1 MRTLSKLLRYG
12 LRHRIYLSGA
22 FFTMIATTVSSM
34 AVPYMLGTAIDEAI
48 GNGTRSTVI
57 FIALG
62 VILVS
67 ILRGILSF
75 GQSYL
80 AEALSQK
87 ATFDLREDFFKKL
100 QSLSFGF
107 YDQQQ
112 TGNLMSRA
120 TADIEAVRMFISMG
134 LVRGI
139 SIFVMRVSVISIM
152 SYENWRLALVCFIFM
167 PPIIWRAVLMSRKL
181 RTTWM
186 EVQSETGKLTAVL
199 QENVTGIKIVKIFGA
214 AKYEQNKFGE
224 KARKLADLSYKA
236 AKLFAVQ
243 GPLMTFIFT
252 LSTAAILFVGGY
264 ELNAERI
271 TAGGLASFI
280 FYMAMLAMP
289 IRMMGWLINTYSRA
303 QSAGDRI
310 YEVLDAESGIKDK
323 TDAVEIK
330 RVQGRVEFHK
340 VSAGYNTTDSVVD
353 GLEFS
358 ANPGQIV
365 AIMGAPGSG
374 KSTLVHL
381 IARFYDVNKGKITI
395 DDIDIRD
402 IKITSVRKN
411 VGVVFQDVFLFAAS
425 IKENIA
431 YGLEDVTIEKIIAVS
446 KIAHLHEFI
455 EGLPQGYDTLVG
467 ERGVTLSGGQRQR
480 LAIART
486 LLLDPPI
493 LILDDSTSSVDS
505 KTESEIQRALESVM
519 KNRTVFVIAH
529 RATTISQANS
539 IIVLEKG
546 KIVERGTHDELLK
559 LKGTYHR
566 IYNHQINFSD
576 GDSTPEQ
583 KSEQIQKGA
592 LR

>member
-67 ILRGILSF
+67 ILRGVLSF

-139 SIFVMRVSVISIM
+139 SIFVMLVSVISIM

-323 TDAVEIK
+323 PDAVEIK
-330 RVQGRVEFHK
+330 KVQGRVAFHT

-353 GLEFS
+353 GIEFS

-395 DDIDIRD
+395 ADIDIRD

-446 KIAHLHEFI
+446 KIAQLHEFI

>member
-1 MRTLSKLLRYG
+1 
-12 LRHRIYLSGA
+12 
-22 FFTMIATTVSSM
+22 MIATTVSSM

-67 ILRGILSF
+67 VLRGGLSF

-134 LVRGI
+134 LIRGI
-139 SIFVMRVSVISIM
+139 SILVMLVSVVSIM

-186 EVQSETGKLTAVL
+186 EVQSETGKLTSVL

-214 AKYEQNKFGE
+214 AQYEQDKFGE

-289 IRMMGWLINTYSRA
+289 IRMMGWLINTLSRA

-323 TDAVEIK
+323 ADAVEIK
-330 RVQGRVEFHK
+330 RVHGRISFDS

-353 GLEFS
+353 GLNFS

-395 DDIDIRD
+395 DDLDIRD
-402 IKITSVRKN
+402 IKVESVRKN

-431 YGLEDVTIEKIIAVS
+431 YGLEDVTLEEVMAVS
-446 KIAHLHEFI
+446 KIAQLHEFI
-455 EGLPQGYDTLVG
+455 EGLPQAYDTLVG

-505 KTESEIQRALESVM
+505 KTESEIQKALESVM

-529 RATTISQANS
+529 RATTISQADS
-539 IIVLEKG
+539 IIVLDKG
-546 KIVERGTHDELLK
+546 KIVERGTHEELIE
-559 LKGTYHR
+559 LKGNYHR
-566 IYNHQINFSD
+566 IYNHQINVSNEN
-576 GDSTPEQ
+576 STTKQ
-583 KSEQIQKGA
+583 KIEKTEKGA

>member
-1 MRTLSKLLRYG
+1 LHTLSRLIAYG
-12 LRHRIYLSGA
+12 FRHRIYLSGA
-22 FFTMIATTVSSM
+22 FLTMIAATVSAM
-34 AVPYMLGTAIDEAI
+34 AIPYMLGGAIDEAI
-48 GNGTRSTVI
+48 GNGTRSTLI
-57 FIALG
+57 FISLG
-62 VILVS
+62 IILVS
-67 ILRGILSF
+67 VLRGILSF

-87 ATFDLREDFFKKL
+87 VTFDLREDFFKKL

-134 LVRGI
+134 LIRGI
-139 SIFVMRVSVISIM
+139 SIFVMLISILGIM
-152 SYENWRLALVCFIFM
+152 GYQNWRLALVCFIFM

-181 RTTWM
+181 RSTWM
-186 EVQSETGKLTAVL
+186 EVQSETGKLTSVL
-199 QENVTGIKIVKIFGA
+199 QENITGIKIVKIFGA
-214 AKYEQNKFGE
+214 AAYENSKFSE
-224 KARKLADLSYKA
+224 KASRLADLTYEA
-236 AKLFAVQ
+236 MKLFAVQ

-264 ELNAERI
+264 EFSAERI
-271 TAGGLASFI
+271 TAGVLASFI

-289 IRMMGWLINTYSRA
+289 IRMMGWLINTLSRA
-303 QSAGDRI
+303 QSAGERI
-310 YEVLDAESGIKDK
+310 YEVLDAESEIKDK
-323 TDAVEIK
+323 IGSVDIQ
-330 RVQGRVEFHK
+330 RVQGRVEFHS
-340 VSAGYNTTDSVVD
+340 VSAEYKTGDSVVTEVD
-353 GLEFS
+353 LT
-358 ANPGQIV
+358 AKPGQIV
-365 AIMGAPGSG
+365 AIMGAAGSG

-381 IARFYDVNKGKITI
+381 IARFYDVTKGKITI

-402 IKITSVRKN
+402 IKVESVRKN

-431 YGLEDVTIEKIIAVS
+431 YGVEDVGFEKIVNVS
-446 KIAHLHEFI
+446 KIAQLHEFI

-486 LLLDPPI
+486 LLLNPPI

-505 KTESEIQRALESVM
+505 KTEAQIQKALESVM
-519 KNRTVFVIAH
+519 RDRTVFVIAH

-539 IIVLEKG
+539 IVVLDRG
-546 KIVERGTHDELLK
+546 KIVERGTHEELMDI
-559 LKGTYHR
+559 KGIYNR
-566 IYNHQINFSD
+566 IYKHQIDFTN
-576 GDSTPEQ
+576 GDLPIEEKF
-583 KSEQIQKGA
+583 KSKNKGV

>member
-1 MRTLSKLLRYG
+1 
-12 LRHRIYLSGA
+12 
-22 FFTMIATTVSSM
+22 MIATTVSSM

-67 ILRGILSF
+67 VLRGGLSF

-134 LVRGI
+134 LIRGI
-139 SIFVMRVSVISIM
+139 SILVMLVSVVSIM

-186 EVQSETGKLTAVL
+186 EVQSETGKLTSVL

-214 AKYEQNKFGE
+214 AQYEQDKFGE

-289 IRMMGWLINTYSRA
+289 IRMMGWLINTLSRA

-310 YEVLDAESGIKDK
+310 YEVLDAESCIKDK
-323 TDAVEIK
+323 ADAVEIK
-330 RVQGRVEFHK
+330 RVHGRVSFDS

-353 GLEFS
+353 GLNFS

-395 DDIDIRD
+395 DDLDIRD
-402 IKITSVRKN
+402 IKVESVRKN

-431 YGLEDVTIEKIIAVS
+431 YGLEDVTLEEVMAVS
-446 KIAHLHEFI
+446 KIAQLHEFI
-455 EGLPQGYDTLVG
+455 EGLPQAYDTLVG

-505 KTESEIQRALESVM
+505 KTESEIQKALESVM

-529 RATTISQANS
+529 RATTISQADS
-539 IIVLEKG
+539 IIVLDKG
-546 KIVERGTHDELLK
+546 KIVERGTHEELLE
-559 LKGTYHR
+559 LKGNYHR
-566 IYNHQINFSD
+566 IYNHQINVSNEN
-576 GDSTPEQ
+576 STTKQ
-583 KSEQIQKGA
+583 KIEKTEKGA

>member
-67 ILRGILSF
+67 ILRGVLSF

-87 ATFDLREDFFKKL
+87 DTFDLREDFFKKL

-139 SIFVMRVSVISIM
+139 SIFVMLVSVISIM

-323 TDAVEIK
+323 PDAVEIK
-330 RVQGRVEFHK
+330 KVQGRVAFHT

-446 KIAHLHEFI
+446 KIAQLH
-455 EGLPQGYDTLVG
+455 
-467 ERGVTLSGGQRQR
+467 
-480 LAIART
+480 
-486 LLLDPPI
+486 
-493 LILDDSTSSVDS
+493 
-505 KTESEIQRALESVM
+505 
-519 KNRTVFVIAH
+519 
-529 RATTISQANS
+529 
-539 IIVLEKG
+539 
-546 KIVERGTHDELLK
+546 
-559 LKGTYHR
+559 
-566 IYNHQINFSD
+566 
-576 GDSTPEQ
+576 
-583 KSEQIQKGA
+583 
-592 LR
+592 

>member
-1 MRTLSKLLRYG
+1 
-12 LRHRIYLSGA
+12 
-22 FFTMIATTVSSM
+22 MIATTVSSM

-67 ILRGILSF
+67 VLRGGLSF

-134 LVRGI
+134 LIRGI
-139 SIFVMRVSVISIM
+139 SILVMLVSVVSIM

-186 EVQSETGKLTAVL
+186 EVQSETGKLTSVL

-214 AKYEQNKFGE
+214 AQYEQDKFGE

-252 LSTAAILFVGGY
+252 LSTAAILFVGRY
-264 ELNAERI
+264 ELDAERI

-289 IRMMGWLINTYSRA
+289 IRMMGWLINTLSRA

-323 TDAVEIK
+323 ADAVEIK
-330 RVQGRVEFHK
+330 RVHGRVSFDS

-353 GLEFS
+353 GLNFS

-395 DDIDIRD
+395 DDLDIRD
-402 IKITSVRKN
+402 IKVESVRKN

-431 YGLEDVTIEKIIAVS
+431 YGLEDVTLEEVMAVS
-446 KIAHLHEFI
+446 KIAQLHEFI
-455 EGLPQGYDTLVG
+455 EGLPQAYDTLVG

-505 KTESEIQRALESVM
+505 KTESEIQKALESVM

-529 RATTISQANS
+529 RATTISQADS
-539 IIVLEKG
+539 IIVLDKG
-546 KIVERGTHDELLK
+546 KIVERGTHDELLE
-559 LKGTYHR
+559 LKGNYHR
-566 IYNHQINFSD
+566 IYNHQINVSNEN
-576 GDSTPEQ
+576 STTKQ
-583 KSEQIQKGA
+583 KIEKTEKGA

>member
-1 MRTLSKLLRYG
+1 
-12 LRHRIYLSGA
+12 
-22 FFTMIATTVSSM
+22 MIATTVSSM

-67 ILRGILSF
+67 VLRGGLSF

-134 LVRGI
+134 LIRGI
-139 SIFVMRVSVISIM
+139 SILVMLVSVVSIM

-167 PPIIWRAVLMSRKL
+167 PPIIWRAVLMSKKL

-186 EVQSETGKLTAVL
+186 EVQSETGKLTSVL

-214 AKYEQNKFGE
+214 AQYEQDKFGE

-289 IRMMGWLINTYSRA
+289 IRMMGWLINTLSRA

-323 TDAVEIK
+323 ADAVEIK
-330 RVQGRVEFHK
+330 RVHGRVSFDS

-353 GLEFS
+353 GLNFS

-395 DDIDIRD
+395 DDLDIRD
-402 IKITSVRKN
+402 IKVESVRKN

-431 YGLEDVTIEKIIAVS
+431 YGLEDVTLEEVMAVS
-446 KIAHLHEFI
+446 KIAQLHEFI
-455 EGLPQGYDTLVG
+455 EGLPQAYDTLVG

-505 KTESEIQRALESVM
+505 KTESEIQKALESVM

-529 RATTISQANS
+529 RATTISQADS
-539 IIVLEKG
+539 IIVLDKG
-546 KIVERGTHDELLK
+546 KIVERGTHEELIE
-559 LKGTYHR
+559 LKGNYHR
-566 IYNHQINFSD
+566 IYNHQINVSNEN
-576 GDSTPEQ
+576 STTKQ
-583 KSEQIQKGA
+583 KFEKTEKGA

>member
-67 ILRGILSF
+67 ILRGVLSF

-139 SIFVMRVSVISIM
+139 SIFVMLVSVISIM

-271 TAGGLASFI
+271 TAGGLAAFI

-289 IRMMGWLINTYSRA
+289 IRMMGWLINLS
-303 QSAGDRI
+303 
-310 YEVLDAESGIKDK
+310 
-323 TDAVEIK
+323 
-330 RVQGRVEFHK
+330 
-340 VSAGYNTTDSVVD
+340 
-353 GLEFS
+353 
-358 ANPGQIV
+358 
-365 AIMGAPGSG
+365 
-374 KSTLVHL
+374 L
-381 IARFYDVNKGKITI
+381 IHI
-395 DDIDIRD
+395 
-402 IKITSVRKN
+402 
-411 VGVVFQDVFLFAAS
+411 
-425 IKENIA
+425 
-431 YGLEDVTIEKIIAVS
+431 
-446 KIAHLHEFI
+446 
-455 EGLPQGYDTLVG
+455 
-467 ERGVTLSGGQRQR
+467 
-480 LAIART
+480 
-486 LLLDPPI
+486 
-493 LILDDSTSSVDS
+493 
-505 KTESEIQRALESVM
+505 
-519 KNRTVFVIAH
+519 
-529 RATTISQANS
+529 
-539 IIVLEKG
+539 
-546 KIVERGTHDELLK
+546 
-559 LKGTYHR
+559 
-566 IYNHQINFSD
+566 
-576 GDSTPEQ
+576 
-583 KSEQIQKGA
+583 
-592 LR
+592 

>member
-67 ILRGILSF
+67 ILRGVLSF

-139 SIFVMRVSVISIM
+139 SIFVMLVSVISIM

-323 TDAVEIK
+323 PDAVEIK
-330 RVQGRVEFHK
+330 KVQGRVAFHT

-353 GLEFS
+353 GIEFS

-446 KIAHLHEFI
+446 KIAQLHEFI

-576 GDSTPEQ
+576 GNSTTEQ
-583 KSEQIQKGA
+583 KSEKIQKGA

>member
-1 MRTLSKLLRYG
+1 
-12 LRHRIYLSGA
+12 
-22 FFTMIATTVSSM
+22 MIATTVSSM

-57 FIALG
+57 FIAVG
-62 VILVS
+62 VILIS

-87 ATFDLREDFFKKL
+87 ATFDIREDFFKKL

-139 SIFVMRVSVISIM
+139 SIIVMLVAVVGIM

-186 EVQSETGKLTAVL
+186 EVQSETGKLTSVL

-214 AKYEQNKFGE
+214 AEYEQTKFAE
-224 KARKLADLSYKA
+224 KARKLADLTYRA

-252 LSTAAILFVGGY
+252 LATAAILFVGGH

-289 IRMMGWLINTYSRA
+289 IRMMGWLINTLSRA
-303 QSAGDRI
+303 QSAGERI
-310 YEVLDAESGIKDK
+310 YDVLDAESGIKDK
-323 TDAVEIK
+323 INAIEIK
-330 RVQGRVEFHK
+330 RVKGRVGFHS
-340 VSAGYNTTDSVVD
+340 VSAGYTTTTDSVID
-353 GLEFS
+353 GVELF

-381 IARFYDVNKGKITI
+381 IARFYDVTKGKITI

-402 IKITSVRKN
+402 IKVESVRKN

-431 YGLEDVTIEKIIAVS
+431 YGLEDVTIDMVMSVS
-446 KIAHLHEFI
+446 KIAQLHEFI
-455 EGLPQGYDTLVG
+455 ESLPQGYDTLVG

-486 LLLDPPI
+486 LLSDPPI

-529 RATTISQANS
+529 RATTISQASS
-539 IIVLEKG
+539 IIVLDKG
-546 KIVERGTHDELLK
+546 KIVERGTHDELLC

-566 IYNHQINFSD
+566 IYNHQVNFSN
-576 GDSTPEQ
+576 GNSAVEQ
-583 KSEQIQKGA
+583 KSEKTQKGA

>member
-1 MRTLSKLLRYG
+1 MHTLSRLIAYG
-12 LRHRIYLSGA
+12 FRHRIYLSGA
-22 FFTMIATTVSSM
+22 FLTMIAATVSAM
-34 AVPYMLGTAIDEAI
+34 AIPYMLGGAIDEAI
-48 GNGTRSTVI
+48 GNGTRSTLI
-57 FIALG
+57 FISLG
-62 VILVS
+62 IILVS
-67 ILRGILSF
+67 VLRGILSF

-87 ATFDLREDFFKKL
+87 VTFDLREDFFKKL

-134 LVRGI
+134 LIRGI
-139 SIFVMRVSVISIM
+139 SIFVMLISILGIM
-152 SYENWRLALVCFIFM
+152 GYQNWRLALVCFIFM

-181 RTTWM
+181 RSTWM
-186 EVQSETGKLTAVL
+186 EVQSETGKLTSVL
-199 QENVTGIKIVKIFGA
+199 QENITGIKIVKIFGA
-214 AKYEQNKFGE
+214 AAYENSKFSE
-224 KARKLADLSYKA
+224 KASRLADLTYEA
-236 AKLFAVQ
+236 MKLFAVQ

-264 ELNAERI
+264 EFSAERI
-271 TAGGLASFI
+271 TAGVLASFI

-289 IRMMGWLINTYSRA
+289 IRMMGWLINTLSRA
-303 QSAGDRI
+303 QSAGERI

-323 TDAVEIK
+323 IGSVDIQ
-330 RVQGRVEFHK
+330 RVQGRVEFHS
-340 VSAGYNTTDSVVD
+340 VSAEYKTGDSVVTEVD
-353 GLEFS
+353 LT
-358 ANPGQIV
+358 AKPGQII
-365 AIMGAPGSG
+365 AIMGAAGSG

-381 IARFYDVNKGKITI
+381 IARFYDVTKGKITI

-402 IKITSVRKN
+402 IKVESVRKN

-431 YGLEDVTIEKIIAVS
+431 YGVEDVGFEKIVNVS
-446 KIAHLHEFI
+446 KIAQLHEFI

-486 LLLDPPI
+486 LLLNPPI

-505 KTESEIQRALESVM
+505 KTEAQIQKALESVM
-519 KNRTVFVIAH
+519 RDRTVFVIAH

-539 IIVLEKG
+539 IVVLDRG
-546 KIVERGTHDELLK
+546 KIVERGTHEELMDI
-559 LKGTYHR
+559 KGIYNR
-566 IYNHQINFSD
+566 IYKHQIDFTN
-576 GDSTPEQ
+576 GDLPIEEKF
-583 KSEQIQKGA
+583 KSKNKGV

>member
-1 MRTLSKLLRYG
+1 MHTLSRLIAYG
-12 LRHRIYLSGA
+12 FRHRIYLSGA
-22 FFTMIATTVSSM
+22 FLTMIAATVSAM
-34 AVPYMLGTAIDEAI
+34 AIPYMLGGAIDEAI
-48 GNGTRSTVI
+48 GNGTRSTLI
-57 FIALG
+57 FISLG
-62 VILVS
+62 IILVS
-67 ILRGILSF
+67 VLRGILSF

-87 ATFDLREDFFKKL
+87 VTFDLREDFFKKL

-134 LVRGI
+134 LIRGI
-139 SIFVMRVSVISIM
+139 SIFVMLISILGIM
-152 SYENWRLALVCFIFM
+152 GYQNWRLALVCFIFM

-181 RTTWM
+181 RSTWM
-186 EVQSETGKLTAVL
+186 EVQSETGKLTSVL
-199 QENVTGIKIVKIFGA
+199 QENITGIKIVKIFGA
-214 AKYEQNKFGE
+214 AAYENSKFSE
-224 KARKLADLSYKA
+224 KASRLADLTYEA
-236 AKLFAVQ
+236 MKLFAVQ

-264 ELNAERI
+264 EFSAERI
-271 TAGGLASFI
+271 TAGVLASFI

-289 IRMMGWLINTYSRA
+289 IRMMGWLINTLSRA
-303 QSAGDRI
+303 QSAGERI
-310 YEVLDAESGIKDK
+310 YEVLDAESEIKDK
-323 TDAVEIK
+323 IGSVDIQ
-330 RVQGRVEFHK
+330 RVQGRVEFHS
-340 VSAGYNTTDSVVD
+340 VSAEYKTGDSVVTEVD
-353 GLEFS
+353 LT
-358 ANPGQIV
+358 AKPGQIV
-365 AIMGAPGSG
+365 AIMGAAGSG

-381 IARFYDVNKGKITI
+381 IARFYDVTKGKITI

-402 IKITSVRKN
+402 IKVESVRKN

-431 YGLEDVTIEKIIAVS
+431 YGVEDVGFEKIVNVS
-446 KIAHLHEFI
+446 KIAQLHEFI

-486 LLLDPPI
+486 LLLNPPI

-505 KTESEIQRALESVM
+505 KTEAQIQKALESVM
-519 KNRTVFVIAH
+519 RDRTVFVIAH

-539 IIVLEKG
+539 IVVLDRG
-546 KIVERGTHDELLK
+546 KIVERGTHEELMDI
-559 LKGTYHR
+559 KGIYNR
-566 IYNHQINFSD
+566 IYKHQIDFTN
-576 GDSTPEQ
+576 GDLPIEEKF
-583 KSEQIQKGA
+583 KSKNKGV

>member
-1 MRTLSKLLRYG
+1 
-12 LRHRIYLSGA
+12 
-22 FFTMIATTVSSM
+22 MIATTVSSM

-67 ILRGILSF
+67 VLRGGLSF

-134 LVRGI
+134 LIRGI
-139 SIFVMRVSVISIM
+139 SILVMLVSVVSIM

-186 EVQSETGKLTAVL
+186 EVQSETGKLTSVL

-214 AKYEQNKFGE
+214 AQYEQDKFGE

-289 IRMMGWLINTYSRA
+289 IRMMGWLINTLSRA

-323 TDAVEIK
+323 ADAVEIK
-330 RVQGRVEFHK
+330 RVHGRISFDS

-353 GLEFS
+353 GLNFS

-395 DDIDIRD
+395 DDLDIRD
-402 IKITSVRKN
+402 IKVESVRKN

-431 YGLEDVTIEKIIAVS
+431 YGLEDVTLEEVMAVS
-446 KIAHLHEFI
+446 KIAQLHEFI
-455 EGLPQGYDTLVG
+455 EGLPQAYDTLVG

-505 KTESEIQRALESVM
+505 KTESEIQKALESVM

-529 RATTISQANS
+529 RATTISQADS
-539 IIVLEKG
+539 IIVLDKG
-546 KIVERGTHDELLK
+546 KIVERGTHEELLE
-559 LKGTYHR
+559 LKGNYHR
-566 IYNHQINFSD
+566 IYNHQINVSNEN
-576 GDSTPEQ
+576 STTKQ
-583 KSEQIQKGA
+583 KIEKTEKGA

>member
-1 MRTLSKLLRYG
+1 
-12 LRHRIYLSGA
+12 
-22 FFTMIATTVSSM
+22 MIATTVSSM

-67 ILRGILSF
+67 VLRGGLSF

-134 LVRGI
+134 LIRGI
-139 SIFVMRVSVISIM
+139 SILVMLVSVVSIM

-167 PPIIWRAVLMSRKL
+167 PPIIWRAVLMSMKL

-186 EVQSETGKLTAVL
+186 EVQSETGKLTSVL

-214 AKYEQNKFGE
+214 AQYEQDKFGE

-289 IRMMGWLINTYSRA
+289 IRMMGWLINTLSRA

-323 TDAVEIK
+323 ADAVEIK
-330 RVQGRVEFHK
+330 RVHGRVSFDS

-353 GLEFS
+353 GLNFS

-395 DDIDIRD
+395 DDLDIRD
-402 IKITSVRKN
+402 IKVESVRKN

-431 YGLEDVTIEKIIAVS
+431 YGLEDVTLEEVMAVS
-446 KIAHLHEFI
+446 KIAQLHEFI
-455 EGLPQGYDTLVG
+455 EGLPQAYDTLVG

-505 KTESEIQRALESVM
+505 KTESEIQKALESVM

-529 RATTISQANS
+529 RATTISQADS
-539 IIVLEKG
+539 IIVLDKG
-546 KIVERGTHDELLK
+546 KIVERGTHEELIE
-559 LKGTYHR
+559 LKGNYHR
-566 IYNHQINFSD
+566 IYNHQINVSNEN
-576 GDSTPEQ
+576 STTKQ
-583 KSEQIQKGA
+583 KIEKTEKGA